1 MPLKRGSSNKTVSS
15 NISEMMGSYKKTGK
29 LGTSKPKSKK
39 KAQKQAVAIA
49 LNKAGKSNR
58 MKHGGPVPKGMHH
71 MPDGTLMKDSEHK
84 KMATGGSVYYVKRKD
99 ANKLTKIS

>member
-49 LNKAGKSNR
+49 LTKAGKS
-58 MKHGGPVPKGMHH
+58 
-71 MPDGTLMKDSEHK
+71 K
-84 KMATGGSVYYVKRKD
+84 KMATGGSVRYVKRKD
-99 ANKLTKIS
+99 ANQLTEIT